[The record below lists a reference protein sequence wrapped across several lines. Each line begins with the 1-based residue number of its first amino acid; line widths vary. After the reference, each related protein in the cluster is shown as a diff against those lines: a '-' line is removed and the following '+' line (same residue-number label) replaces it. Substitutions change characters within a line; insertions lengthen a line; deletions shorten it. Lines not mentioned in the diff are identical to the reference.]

1 MARSPTSFAPTL
13 GAHPLEPERLDRTVR
28 GEPAPFSAPSESS
41 PEDPLI
47 GRVLLGKYRIDA
59 LLGAGGMGAVYRATQ
74 LAVARLV
81 AVKVLRQVPGVSAE
95 QLALRF
101 QREAL
106 ATSRLKHPNT
116 VQVFDFGQTED
127 HILFMVLELL
137 EGAPLSEVIS
147 TEAPLSPARVSH
159 IGRQVA
165 KSLAEAHELGIVHRD
180 LKPDNVFLCRIGR
193 DTDVV
198 KVMDFGI
205 ARLTTMDSNMTQT
218 GMMIGTPKYIAPE
231 QAMGLKVGPEADL
244 YALGVMLY
252 EMLTGKALFE
262 ADSMMA
268 LAYAH
273 VHDPIPRLELRGVE
287 PSVGEAWRNILT
299 HLLAKSPEDRPS
311 SATEVATWLQRIE
324 AVAER
329 AEGLARNPLH
339 KPLPGREPTGIIPLA
354 QRTGHHRAVRR
365 RRSSTPTF
373 LLALLFMALGGVLAW
388 WLAR

>member
-1 MARSPTSFAPTL
+1 MARSPTSLTPTL
-13 GAHPLEPERLDRTVR
+13 GAHPQDLERTDRTVR
-28 GEPAPFSAPSESS
+28 GEPAPFAPASESS
-41 PEDPLI
+41 ADPLI

-59 LLGAGGMGAVYRATQ
+59 VLGAGGMGAVYRATQ

-81 AVKVLRQVPGVSAE
+81 AVKVLRQVEGVSDE
-95 QLALRF
+95 QLGLRF

-147 TEAPLSPARVSH
+147 SEAPLPPARVSN
-159 IGRQVA
+159 IGRQIS

-180 LKPDNVFLCRIGR
+180 LKPDNVFLCQIGR
-193 DTDVV
+193 DSDVV

-205 ARLTTMDSNMTQT
+205 ARLTTMDSGMTQT

-231 QAMGLKVGPEADL
+231 QAMGQKVGPEADL

-252 EMLTGKALFE
+252 EMLTGKPLFE

-287 PSVGEAWRNILT
+287 PSIQEAWRDILT
-299 HLLAKSPEDRPS
+299 HLLAKSPRDRPS

-324 AVAER
+324 VVSER

-339 KPLPGREPTGIIPLA
+339 KPLPGREPTGIVPLL
-354 QRTGHHRAVRR
+354 QRTSQHRKVRR
-365 RRSSTPTF
+365 RRSSTSMV
-373 LLALLFMALGGVLAW
+373 LLAIAFMSLGGVLAW